1 MAEPA
6 QDIAPHSVELE
17 QALLGACLNS
27 QDAYHKVSFLKAE
40 HFFEPIHAI
49 IFQRIQDAVSA
60 GQNISPLVVAQNP
73 PEMTDDLKQA
83 LKMTF
88 PQYVALLCRE
98 ATSIRNAPD
107 YARMI
112 HELYLRRKVEEL
124 GQHIAEGARNADH
137 TDSAADMVTSAVS
150 ELDKLLADDDGK
162 KKTDL
167 SIGEASDRAV
177 EQIASAYQNNG
188 KIVGMTWGLKDLD
201 DRTSGIHKGRMVII
215 GARTSV
221 GKSAFA
227 LSTLLRTAQA
237 GHGVLYVSL
246 EMTAEELTLRAISD
260 LMYSDG
266 GNPLPYFTLH
276 RGQFAERDFDR
287 IRQAQEDLHRLPI
300 RIEEQAGLSVQQIV
314 SRARRART
322 HFERQGKTL
331 DVVCV
336 DHLHIVSG
344 TDRYGSSKVA
354 EVGETSKTLKA
365 LAKDLNVGVIV
376 PCQLNRSSDHDGG
389 RKPMLADLKYSGD
402 IEQDADTVILIY
414 REAAHIEQKIKET
427 SDEATLSDL
436 NTRLNQVRNQMD
448 LLIEKQRMGPKGTVQ
463 VFCDMG
469 SNAIRNLERGRF
481 TNMARAG

>member
-27 QDAYHKVSFLKAE
+27 QDAYHKVSFLKPE
-40 HFFEPIHAI
+40 HFFEPVHAI

-73 PEMTDDLKQA
+73 PEMADDLKQA

-88 PQYVALLCRE
+88 AQYVALLCRE
-98 ATSIRNAPD
+98 AASIRNAPD

-124 GQHIAEGARNADH
+124 GQHIAEGARNSDH
-137 TDSAADMVTSAVS
+137 TDSAAVMVTSAVS

-167 SIGEASDRAV
+167 AIGEAANRAV
-177 EQIASAYQNNG
+177 DMIASAYQNNG

-201 DRTSGIHKGRMVII
+201 ERTSGIHKGRMVII

-227 LSTLLRTAQA
+227 LSSLLRTANA

-260 LMYSDG
+260 LIYSDG
-266 GNPLPYFTLH
+266 GHPIPYFTLH
-276 RGQFAERDFDR
+276 RGQFQEREFDR
-287 IRQAQEDLHRLPI
+287 IRSAQADLQNLPI

-314 SRARRART
+314 ARARRART

-336 DHLHIVSG
+336 DHLHIVAG

-354 EVGETSKTLKA
+354 EVGQTSQGLKA
-365 LAKDLNVGVIV
+365 LAKDLNVAVIAL
-376 PCQLNRSSDHDGG
+376 CQLNRSSDHDGG

-402 IEQDADTVILIY
+402 IEQDADVVILLY
-414 REAAHIEQKIKET
+414 REAQHIEQKLKEAKDT
-427 SDEATLSDL
+427 DEIGEL
-436 NTRLNQVRNQMD
+436 NVRLNQVRHIMD
-448 LLIEKQRMGPKGTVQ
+448 VMVEKQRMGPRGTVQ
-463 VFCDMG
+463 LFCDMG
-469 SNAIRNLERGRF
+469 SNAIRDL
-481 TNMARAG
+481 ARRA